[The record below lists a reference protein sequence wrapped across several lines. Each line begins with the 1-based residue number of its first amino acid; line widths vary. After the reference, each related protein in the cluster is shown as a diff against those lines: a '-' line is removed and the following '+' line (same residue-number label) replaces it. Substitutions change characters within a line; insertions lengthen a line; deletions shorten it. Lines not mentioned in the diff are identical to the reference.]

1 MARQSQPPRDE
12 AQATGPAPARVEA
25 AQGRAKRQARSVRP
39 EGTKGHTPF
48 KDASPAD
55 REALVREYLPLV
67 KKIARGLA
75 RRSTD
80 PVEDLVQVGS
90 IGLLEAI
97 NRYEIGH
104 NTEFKTYAVHFIT
117 GHIRHYLRDRQNLL
131 RGPRVLQELSY
142 RLSQVAA
149 KLTQQMGRDPSNQEL
164 AEILAV
170 SLEQVDQVKMYD
182 RRVTVLWLDQESSDG
197 EEDEQRSLLDTLS
210 EGRLGL
216 STRDELDDRL
226 VLSEA
231 MEHLPEGQKKLLEL
245 RYFQDLT
252 QAELSRRLGI
262 SQMEVCRRLK
272 KAEKQLRVALT
283 PTGMGPR

>member
-1 MARQSQPPRDE
+1 ME
-12 AQATGPAPARVEA
+12 KV
-25 AQGRAKRQARSVRP
+25 
-39 EGTKGHTPF
+39 F
-48 KDASPAD
+48 KEASP
-55 REALVREYLPLV
+55 REKDKLVQEYLPLV

-80 PVEDLVQVGS
+80 PVEDLIQVGS

-97 NRYEIGH
+97 NRYESGH

-142 RLSQVAA
+142 RLSQVTA
-149 KLTQQMGRDPSNQEL
+149 KLTQQLGRDPSNQEL
-164 AEILAV
+164 AELLDV
-170 SLEQVDQVKMYD
+170 SIEQVDQVKMYD
-182 RRVTVLWLDQESSDG
+182 RRVTVLWLDQESSDSDD
-197 EEDEQRSLLDTLS
+197 DEQRSLLDTLS
-210 EGRLGL
+210 DRSPLAK
-216 STRDELDDRL
+216 SDDLDDRL
-226 VLSEA
+226 VLIEA
-231 MEHLPEGQKKLLEL
+231 MGHLPEQQRKLLEL

-272 KAEKQLRVALT
+272 KAEKQLRTTLL
-283 PTGMGPR
+283 PPNGK

>member
-1 MARQSQPPRDE
+1 MEKAF
-12 AQATGPAPARVEA
+12 
-25 AQGRAKRQARSVRP
+25 
-39 EGTKGHTPF
+39 KG
-48 KDASPAD
+48 ASPQEKE
-55 REALVREYLPLV
+55 RLVNEYLPLV

-80 PVEDLVQVGS
+80 PVEDLIQVGS

-97 NRYEIGH
+97 ERYETGH

-142 RLSQVAA
+142 RLSQVTA
-149 KLTQQMGRDPSNQEL
+149 KLTQEFGREPTNAEL
-164 AEILAV
+164 ASALDV
-170 SLEQVDQVKMYD
+170 TPEQVDEVKLYD
-182 RRVTVLWLDQESSDG
+182 RRVTVLWLDQEGSEG
-197 EEDEQRSLLDTLS
+197 EDDEQRSLLESLS
-210 EGRLGL
+210 DPRFSGEARE
-216 STRDELDDRL
+216 ELDERL
-226 VLSEA
+226 VLTEA
-231 MEHLPEGQKKLLEL
+231 MNRLPQSQRELLEM

-272 KAEKQLRVALT
+272 KAEKQLRAVLT
-283 PTGMGPR
+283 PPGRNGGGNGSSLF

>member
-1 MARQSQPPRDE
+1 LRHLFLEVQVATDKPAEAAMQKVFQNYSPRDK
-12 AQATGPAPARVEA
+12 Q
-25 AQGRAKRQARSVRP
+25 K
-39 EGTKGHTPF
+39 
-48 KDASPAD
+48 
-55 REALVREYLPLV
+55 LVAEYLPLV

-80 PVEDLVQVGS
+80 PVEDLIQVGS

-97 NRYEIGH
+97 NRYETGH
-104 NTEFKTYAVHFIT
+104 NTEFKTYAVHFVT

-142 RLSQVAA
+142 RLSQVATR
-149 KLTQQMGRDPSNQEL
+149 LTQSLGRDPSNHEL
-164 AEILAV
+164 AKALDV
-170 SLEQVDQVKMYD
+170 SPEQVDQVKMYD
-182 RRVTVLWLDQESSDG
+182 RRVTVLWLDQESGDSED
-197 EEDEQRSLLDTLS
+197 DEQRSLLDTLS
-210 EGRLGL
+210 DSRNGVD
-216 STRDELDDRL
+216 TREDLDDRL

-231 MEHLPEGQKKLLEL
+231 LEHMPEQQRKLLEL

-272 KAEKQLRVALT
+272 KAEKQLKIAMVPLA
-283 PTGMGPR
+283 GPRQA

>member
-1 MARQSQPPRDE
+1 MEKAF
-12 AQATGPAPARVEA
+12 
-25 AQGRAKRQARSVRP
+25 
-39 EGTKGHTPF
+39 KG
-48 KDASPAD
+48 ASPQEKE
-55 REALVREYLPLV
+55 RLVNEFLPLV

-80 PVEDLVQVGS
+80 PVEDLIQVGS

-97 NRYEIGH
+97 ERYETGH

-142 RLSQVAA
+142 RLSQVTA
-149 KLTQQMGRDPSNQEL
+149 KLTQEFGREPTNAEL
-164 AEILAV
+164 ARALDV
-170 SLEQVDQVKMYD
+170 TPEQVDEVKLYD
-182 RRVTVLWLDQESSDG
+182 RRVTVLWLDQEGSEG
-197 EEDEQRSLLDTLS
+197 EDDEQRSLLESLS
-210 EGRLGL
+210 DPRFSGEA
-216 STRDELDDRL
+216 RDELDERL
-226 VLSEA
+226 VLTEA
-231 MEHLPEGQKKLLEL
+231 MNRLPQSQRELLEM

-272 KAEKQLRVALT
+272 KAEKQLRAVLT
-283 PTGMGPR
+283 PPGRGGSNGGTSSLF

>member
-1 MARQSQPPRDE
+1 MEKVFETLSARE
-12 AQATGPAPARVEA
+12 KEKLVVE
-25 AQGRAKRQARSVRP
+25 
-39 EGTKGHTPF
+39 F
-48 KDASPAD
+48 
-55 REALVREYLPLV
+55 LPLV

-80 PVEDLVQVGS
+80 PVEDLIQVGS

-97 NRYEIGH
+97 NRYETGH

-149 KLTQQMGRDPSNQEL
+149 KLTQEFGRDPTNQEL
-164 AEILAV
+164 SAALDV
-170 SLEQVDQVKMYD
+170 PLEQVDQVKMYD
-182 RRVTVLWLDQESSDG
+182 RRVTVLWLDQESGDADD
-197 EEDEQRSLLDTLS
+197 DEQRSLLDTLS
-210 EGRLGL
+210 DVRSGL
-216 STRDELDDRL
+216 VSRDDLDDRL

-231 MEHLPEGQKKLLEL
+231 MQHLPEGQRKLLEL

-272 KAEKQLRVALT
+272 KAEKQLKVTLGSR
-283 PTGMGPR
+283 

>member
-1 MARQSQPPRDE
+1 MEKAF
-12 AQATGPAPARVEA
+12 
-25 AQGRAKRQARSVRP
+25 
-39 EGTKGHTPF
+39 KG
-48 KDASPAD
+48 ASPQ
-55 REALVREYLPLV
+55 EKEKLVNEFLPLV

-80 PVEDLVQVGS
+80 PVEDLIQVGS

-97 NRYEIGH
+97 ERYETGH

-142 RLSQVAA
+142 RLSQVTA
-149 KLTQQMGRDPSNQEL
+149 KLTQEYGREPTNAEL
-164 AEILAV
+164 ARALDV
-170 SLEQVDQVKMYD
+170 SPEQVDEVKLYD
-182 RRVTVLWLDQESSDG
+182 RRVTVLWLDQEGSEG
-197 EEDEQRSLLDTLS
+197 EDDEQRSLLESLS
-210 EGRLGL
+210 DPRFSGEA
-216 STRDELDDRL
+216 RDELDERL
-226 VLSEA
+226 VLTEA
-231 MEHLPEGQKKLLEL
+231 MNRLPQSQRELLEM

-272 KAEKQLRVALT
+272 KAEKQLRAVLA
-283 PTGMGPR
+283 PPGRGQGAGPSSPF

>member
-1 MARQSQPPRDE
+1 MEKAF
-12 AQATGPAPARVEA
+12 
-25 AQGRAKRQARSVRP
+25 
-39 EGTKGHTPF
+39 KG
-48 KDASPAD
+48 ASPQ
-55 REALVREYLPLV
+55 EKEKLVNEFLPLV

-80 PVEDLVQVGS
+80 PVEDLIQVGS

-97 NRYEIGH
+97 ERYETGH

-142 RLSQVAA
+142 RLSQVTA
-149 KLTQQMGRDPSNQEL
+149 KLTQEFGREPTNAEL
-164 AEILAV
+164 ARALDV
-170 SLEQVDQVKMYD
+170 SPEQVDEVKLYD
-182 RRVTVLWLDQESSDG
+182 RRVTVLWLDQEGSEG
-197 EEDEQRSLLDTLS
+197 EDDEQRSLLESLS
-210 EGRLGL
+210 DPRFSGEARE
-216 STRDELDDRL
+216 ELDEKL
-226 VLSEA
+226 VLTEA
-231 MEHLPEGQKKLLEL
+231 MNRLPQSQRELLEM

-272 KAEKQLRVALT
+272 KAEKQLRAVLT
-283 PTGMGPR
+283 PPTRGNNGGPSSPF

>member
-1 MARQSQPPRDE
+1 MIPQE
-12 AQATGPAPARVEA
+12 KET
-25 AQGRAKRQARSVRP
+25 
-39 EGTKGHTPF
+39 
-48 KDASPAD
+48 
-55 REALVREYLPLV
+55 LVREFLPLV

-80 PVEDLVQVGS
+80 PLEDLIQVGS

-97 NRYEIGH
+97 DRYELGH

-142 RLSQVAA
+142 RLSQMTAR
-149 KLTQQMGRDPSNQEL
+149 LSQEL
-164 AEILAV
+164 GREPTNAELA
-170 SLEQVDQVKMYD
+170 LTLDLTTAQVDEVKIYD
-182 RRVTVLWLDQESSDG
+182 RRVTVLWLDQEGSEG
-197 EEDEQRSLLDTLS
+197 EDDEQRSLMECLS
-210 EGRLGL
+210 DPRFSL
-216 STRDELDDRL
+216 SNRDEIDEKL
-226 VLSEA
+226 VLA
-231 MEHLPEGQKKLLEL
+231 DALNRLPVAQRELLEM

-272 KAEKQLRVALT
+272 KAEKSLRAVLL
-283 PTGMGPR
+283 PHHRQP

>member
-1 MARQSQPPRDE
+1 MEKAF
-12 AQATGPAPARVEA
+12 
-25 AQGRAKRQARSVRP
+25 
-39 EGTKGHTPF
+39 KG
-48 KDASPAD
+48 ASPQEKE
-55 REALVREYLPLV
+55 RLVNEYLPLV

-80 PVEDLVQVGS
+80 PVEDLIQVGS

-97 NRYEIGH
+97 ERYETGH

-142 RLSQVAA
+142 RLSQVTA
-149 KLTQQMGRDPSNQEL
+149 KLTQEFGREPTNAEL
-164 AEILAV
+164 ASALDV
-170 SLEQVDQVKMYD
+170 TPEQVDEVKLYD
-182 RRVTVLWLDQESSDG
+182 RRVTVLWLDQEGSEG
-197 EEDEQRSLLDTLS
+197 EDDEQRSLLESLS
-210 EGRLGL
+210 DPRFSGEA
-216 STRDELDDRL
+216 RDELDERL
-226 VLSEA
+226 VLTEA
-231 MEHLPEGQKKLLEL
+231 MNRLPQSQRELLEM

-272 KAEKQLRVALT
+272 KAEKQLRAVLT
-283 PTGMGPR
+283 PPGRNGNTGSSLF

>member
-1 MARQSQPPRDE
+1 MEKAF
-12 AQATGPAPARVEA
+12 
-25 AQGRAKRQARSVRP
+25 
-39 EGTKGHTPF
+39 KG
-48 KDASPAD
+48 ASPQEKE
-55 REALVREYLPLV
+55 RLVNEFLPLV

-80 PVEDLVQVGS
+80 PVEDLIQVGS

-97 NRYEIGH
+97 ERYETGH

-142 RLSQVAA
+142 RLSQVTA
-149 KLTQQMGRDPSNQEL
+149 KLTQEFGREPTNAEL
-164 AEILAV
+164 ARALDV
-170 SLEQVDQVKMYD
+170 TPEQVDEVKLYD
-182 RRVTVLWLDQESSDG
+182 RRVTVLWLDQEGSEG
-197 EEDEQRSLLDTLS
+197 EDDEQRSLLESLS
-210 EGRLGL
+210 DPRFSGEA
-216 STRDELDDRL
+216 RDELDERL
-226 VLSEA
+226 VLTEA
-231 MEHLPEGQKKLLEL
+231 MNRLPQSQRELLEM

-272 KAEKQLRVALT
+272 KAEKQLRAVLAPPGRGGSNGGTSSLF
-283 PTGMGPR
+283 

>member
-1 MARQSQPPRDE
+1 ME
-12 AQATGPAPARVEA
+12 
-25 AQGRAKRQARSVRP
+25 K
-39 EGTKGHTPF
+39 PF
-48 KDASPAD
+48 KGEPQQK
-55 REALVREYLPLV
+55 EKLVVEFLPLV

-80 PVEDLVQVGS
+80 PVEDLIQVGS

-97 NRYEIGH
+97 DRYEIGH

-142 RLSQVAA
+142 RLSQVTA
-149 KLTQQMGRDPSNQEL
+149 KLTQEFGREPTNQEL
-164 AEILAV
+164 SSALSVTI
-170 SLEQVDQVKMYD
+170 EQVDEVKLYD
-182 RRVTVLWLDQESSDG
+182 RRVTVLWLDQEGTDG
-197 EEDEQRSLLDTLS
+197 EDEEQRSLLESLS
-210 EGRLGL
+210 DPRFSGEN
-216 STRDELDDRL
+216 RDELDERL

-231 MEHLPEGQKKLLEL
+231 MSRLPQSQRELLEM
-245 RYFQDLT
+245 RYFQDMT

-272 KAEKQLRVALT
+272 KAEKDLRFVLL
-283 PTGMGPR
+283 PSPRQ